1 MLHLPR
7 EHRLHALPSRMLL
20 AGSPRL
26 SLLAILIAATV
37 LAGEVGEPHHV
48 TAVRFWSLG
57 EVTRIAVETDG
68 DFTVRSDRLEDPDRI
83 FFDLSGTKP
92 SLGPQ
97 RLTVIPVA
105 DRFVRQIRVA
115 EPQHNTTRV

>member
-7 EHRLHALPSRMLL
+7 VHPLPGFFSRTLWAKRLI
-20 AGSPRL
+20 L
-26 SLLAILIAATV
+26 SLILMAGAAIAAD
-37 LAGEVGEPHHV
+37 LDEPHHV

-68 DFTVRSDRLEDPDRI
+68 DFTVHSDRLEDPDRI
-83 FFDLSGTKP
+83 FYDLSGTKP

-97 RLTVIPVA
+97 MLTVIPVL
-105 DRFVRQIRVA
+105 DRFVRQIRV
-115 EPQHNTTRV
+115 